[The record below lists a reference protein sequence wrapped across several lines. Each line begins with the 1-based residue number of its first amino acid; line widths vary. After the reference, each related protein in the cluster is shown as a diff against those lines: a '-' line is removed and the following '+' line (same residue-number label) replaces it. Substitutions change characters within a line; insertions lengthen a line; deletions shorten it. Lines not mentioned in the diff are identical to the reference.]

1 MPTVIGRRELIT
13 AVSGAVAWPLT
24 ARAQRPTSLHI
35 GIVTIQSR
43 TTPIYAAFDQRLREL
58 GHIEGQ
64 NLVTD
69 YLNGVVG
76 VEPSEAIKAAQAC
89 RTSGERYKA
98 NGKGLFEG
106 DRFDTPTLHVDCRVG
121 DNFSLLGGFKP

>member
-1 MPTVIGRRELIT
+1 MLDLRRCQFIT
-13 AVSGAVAWPLT
+13 LLGGGAAWPLA

-69 YLNGVVG
+69 YLNPESQADGVPG
-76 VEPSEAIKAAQAC
+76 AIKELVRRNVDIIVAPYESTVKSAIAATAIPC
-89 RTSGERYKA
+89 RS
-98 NGKGLFEG
+98 
-106 DRFDTPTLHVDCRVG
+106 
-121 DNFSLLGGFKP
+121 